1 MKRLLCLMSGCAS
14 LTMMGSP
21 IISNTN
27 EQAAPKAESY
37 EMTPC
42 YNQEWHNE
50 HHGDDVSY
58 PCDNDY
64 YGMHH
69 QEDTD
74 HYYEDDRR
82 HGHYQNHHR

>member
-1 MKRLLCLMSGCAS
+1 
-14 LTMMGSP
+14 MGSP

-50 HHGDDVSY
+50 HHGD
-58 PCDNDY
+58 NDY

-69 QEDTD
+69 QEDAN
-74 HYYEDDRR
+74 HYYEDNRGY
-82 HGHYQNHHR
+82 GHHQNHHR